1 MFNTTLPLR
10 AAKRGAIQSA
20 SRRTV
25 AANEEDGGKDGGRE
39 EVEVFIN
46 WISMDASI
54 RPYSGS
60 RACHR
65 QTRHFW
71 GVCKRREAAACLRAE
86 GEEEGRML
94 GRGEPTLSPPRFP
107 LHQCTWMKGNAATLN
122 RLVRC
127 SPTNPGKRGGK
138 KIKNQVQKK
147 EKKNRD
153 TRCC

>member
-10 AAKRGAIQSA
+10 AAKRGAIPSA

-25 AANEEDGGKDGGRE
+25 AANEEDGGKE

-65 QTRHFW
+65 QTRHFFGG

-94 GRGEPTLSPPRFP
+94 GRGNPPYL
-107 LHQCTWMKGNAATLN
+107 LHVSRYINAH
-122 RLVRC
+122 
-127 SPTNPGKRGGK
+127 G
-138 KIKNQVQKK
+138 
-147 EKKNRD
+147 
-153 TRCC
+153 